1 MGHYFKSRNYHRK
14 PRVQKQDNPE
24 LVARIEKT
32 AARGTSVMTDWERNF
47 LGSIL
52 DSAKVWGRLTAKQHG
67 IYQNIENRL
76 DPANIAAR
84 QSWNDSWNEEKRAAI
99 IFAANYYK
107 ANPPYFSDVAT
118 RILNDFGYV
127 PGEKLYRKMVENKYV
142 QRAMQHAEAGP
153 LYTVGSMATVRN
165 SESVGGSARMYR
177 GKDVIVLEV
186 EEKVTS
192 AVKGA
197 RIYKVLPVGSVTP
210 IETQER
216 FLKKKR

>member
-1 MGHYFKSRNYHRK
+1 MGYYGQRYFAKK
-14 PRVQKQDNPE
+14 QPRQDNPQ
-24 LVARIEKT
+24 LVSRIEKA
-32 AARGTSVMTDWERNF
+32 AARGTSSLSDWERSF
-47 LGSIL
+47 MGSLL
-52 DSAKVWGRLTAKQHG
+52 DSAKKWGRLTAKQHEVF
-67 IYQNIENRL
+67 QRIEKKT
-76 DPANIAAR
+76 DPAH
-84 QSWNDSWNEEKRAAI
+84 QRAVSDWRVAWLTNPEMHEAI
-99 IFAANYYK
+99 VFAANYYK
-107 ANPPYFSDVAT
+107 ANPPYYGEVAD
-118 RILNDFGYV
+118 RILNDSSYI
-127 PGEKLYRKMVENKYV
+127 PSEKLYRKMVENKYV
-142 QRAMQHAEAGP
+142 QRAIQHAEAGP

-165 SESVGGSARMYR
+165 SESVGGPARMYR

>member
-1 MGHYFKSRNYHRK
+1 MGHYSRNYYRK

-32 AARGTSVMTDWERNF
+32 AARGTSSLTDWERSF
-47 LGSIL
+47 MGSLL
-52 DSAKVWGRLTAKQHG
+52 DSAKKWGRLTAKQHEV
-67 IYQNIENRL
+67 YQRIEKKL
-76 DPANIAAR
+76 DPVALAAR
-84 QSWNDSWNEEKRAAI
+84 KDWQESWSPDKRESLL
-99 IFAANYYK
+99 FAARYYK
-107 ANPPYFSDVAT
+107 ANPPYFGDVAT
-118 RILNDFGYV
+118 RILDDFGYV
-127 PGEKLYRKMVENKYV
+127 PSEKLYRKMVENRYV
-142 QRAMQHAEAGP
+142 QRALQNTQTGP
-153 LYTVGSMATVRN
+153 LYDVGSMATIRN

-186 EEKVTS
+186 EEKAMS

>member
-1 MGHYFKSRNYHRK
+1 MGHYSRNYYRK

-32 AARGTSVMTDWERNF
+32 AARGTSSLTDWERSF
-47 LGSIL
+47 MGSLL
-52 DSAKVWGRLTAKQHG
+52 DSAKKWGRLTAKQHEV
-67 IYQNIENRL
+67 YQRIEKKL
-76 DPANIAAR
+76 DPVALAAR
-84 QSWNDSWNEEKRAAI
+84 KDWQESWSADKRESLL
-99 IFAANYYK
+99 FAARYYK
-107 ANPPYFSDVAT
+107 ANPPYFGDVAT
-118 RILNDFGYV
+118 RILDDFGYV
-127 PGEKLYRKMVENKYV
+127 PSEKLYRKMVENRYV
-142 QRAMQHAEAGP
+142 QRALQNTQTGP
-153 LYTVGSMATVRN
+153 LYDVGSMATIRN

-186 EEKVTS
+186 EEKAMS

>member
-1 MGHYFKSRNYHRK
+1 MGHYSRNYYRK

-32 AARGTSVMTDWERNF
+32 AARGTSSLTDWERSF
-47 LGSIL
+47 MGSLL
-52 DSAKVWGRLTAKQHG
+52 DSAKKWGRLTAKQHEV
-67 IYQNIENRL
+67 YQRIEKKL
-76 DPANIAAR
+76 DPVALAAR
-84 QSWNDSWNEEKRAAI
+84 KDWQESWNPDKRESLL
-99 IFAANYYK
+99 FAARYYK
-107 ANPPYFSDVAT
+107 ANPPYFGDVAT
-118 RILNDFGYV
+118 RILDDFGYV
-127 PGEKLYRKMVENKYV
+127 PSEKLYRKMVENRYV
-142 QRAMQHAEAGP
+142 QRALQNTQTGP
-153 LYTVGSMATVRN
+153 LYDVGSMATIRN

-186 EEKVTS
+186 QEKVTS